1 MAEADPTDEIPSLRA
16 IAAIRKRP
24 AMYIGGTNFFGFI
37 HYIVSAFDIM
47 LDNGATWI
55 TIEPG
60 DDLRITSDA
69 NVAFHVNDE
78 GLLEPFEAFGALKLR
93 HLPDA
98 TILTALSDFL
108 SLKASDGKVSTE
120 FTCDR
125 GERKVLRQ
133 LKAVGSDTKIEISF
147 RPDDSIFSVTQ
158 VSPAVLHSYC
168 RRISCLHPGISF
180 RIKSGSD
187 STEYRS
193 DRGIFDFFTA
203 ITTPYQVLHQP
214 IHIREAIDDLMLE
227 VVFVFH
233 SWTENRIWS
242 FANKGRVPDGGTHEA
257 GLLDAVARLHTNMQ
271 STACT
276 GILAVMAIEYPH
288 VTYEGC
294 IKARIGNPELRDKV
308 SSLVSV
314 GLQKWASENPSEVGY
329 LKEIDRFQF
338 ADSW

>member
-1 MAEADPTDEIPSLRA
+1 MTEGEHTDEIRSLLG
-16 IAAIRKRP
+16 ITGIRKRP
-24 AMYIGGTNFFGFI
+24 AMYIGDTSFFGFI
-37 HYIVSAFDIM
+37 QYVVSAFNIM

-69 NVAFHVNDE
+69 HVPLHINHD

-125 GERKVLRQ
+125 GDRKSLRQ
-133 LKAVGSDTKIEISF
+133 FDADGSDTKIEISF

-168 RRISCLHPGISF
+168 RRISCLHQGISF

-187 STEYRS
+187 LTEYRS

-203 ITTPYQVLHQP
+203 ITTPYQILHQP

-227 VVFVFH
+227 AVFVFH

-257 GLLDAVARLHTNMQ
+257 GLLDAVARLHTNME

-276 GILAVMAIEYPH
+276 GILAVLAIEYPH

-308 SSLVSV
+308 SDLVSV
-314 GLQKWASENPSEVGY
+314 GLQKWASENSSEMEY
-329 LKEIDRFQF
+329 LKVIDRFRF